1 MRGVFLFYGENMQ
14 IKIVIDNR
22 VLEEYKKYYF
32 EQYPKRRVFPIAKPI
47 PPSLNRFIGMKRMSQ
62 NAIKQKY
69 KEFAIW
75 LAGYYKI
82 ANLNINK
89 SIFKYTFFFPDHR
102 RRDFDNLLLT
112 PKFLNDG
119 FVLAGVLS
127 DDNGEKLKLEFNPFQ
142 YDKENPRV
150 EIIVESEEK

>member
-1 MRGVFLFYGENMQ
+1 MQ
-14 IKIVIDNR
+14 IKIVIDNA

-32 EQYPKRRVFPIAKPI
+32 EHYPKRRVFPIEKPI
-47 PPSLNRFIGMKRMSQ
+47 PPSLNRFVGMKRMSQ

-75 LAGYYKI
+75 LSGYYKI
-82 ANLNINK
+82 DNLNIDK
-89 SIFKYTFFFPDHR
+89 MIFEYTFFFPDHR

-112 PKFLNDG
+112 PKFFNDG
-119 FVLAGVLS
+119 FVIAGVLS

-150 EIIVESEEK
+150 EIIMKSEEK